1 VTAVAARAK
10 NDRAAESH
18 RDSALRH
25 ARNQSESVRDI
36 GPVPAVKNA
45 KRRESCRNDFRLF
58 CETYFKT
65 AFHLAWSDDHL
76 KAIAKIELTTLE
88 AGLFAFAMPRGSG
101 KTTLCKV
108 AVLWALLYGHRR
120 YLVIVGATDSAAR
133 KLLAGIKT
141 ILETNVL
148 LKEDFPEV
156 CFPIERLQ
164 GISRRAAGQT
174 SDGVRTGIV
183 WSTEQLVFPTV
194 KGSNV
199 GGSIIEVAGITGYI
213 RGRQFETQGGEPLRP
228 DMVIVDDP
236 QTKASAKSDGQCEY
250 RKNIIIEDVL
260 GLAGPGNEIAVF
272 MPCTVIRQ
280 GDMADQLLNQD
291 LHPEWAGE
299 RTKLVYSMPKN
310 IDLWDRYRELRFEGM
325 KAGDHGRSGNQFYKS
340 NREAMDEG
348 AIIAWEARKNKRE
361 LSALQHAM
369 NLLFD
374 RGEQA
379 FYSEYQND
387 PRPIEMLGKIQLKP
401 DSVMSRIN
409 NIARRTVPL
418 ECVRVTAFID
428 VQGDL
433 LYYVVC
439 AWADDFTGSVIDYG
453 TYPEQRTSIF
463 TLQSARN
470 RISTELPKAGEEGRI
485 RHGLD
490 RLVPMLLA
498 QRWTRV
504 DGTDLGLSRILVD
517 QGYKQDTV
525 QKFVRECPVK
535 GVLIASKGRSIAA
548 HNKPM
553 SEYHREPGERRG
565 LNWRI
570 KPAVRKTCGRFMEID
585 TNFWKTFIAERLTTP
600 IGEAGSMSLFGERA
614 QAHYLLAD
622 HFASEYGEPTFG
634 HERQVHV
641 WMKRPDKENHW
652 WDCVVGCG
660 VAASEQGCKLDEA
673 KASLSARSADGTPA
687 SAFPY
692 SPPAAQGKKR
702 ISLKQL
708 QQDRKGR
715 R

>member
-1 VTAVAARAK
+1 VTAVATRRTAE
-10 NDRAAESH
+10 ESH
-18 RDSALRH
+18 RNAALKH
-25 ARNQSESVRDI
+25 ARVQSESVRDI
-36 GPVPAVKNA
+36 GPVPAVKNP
-45 KRRESCRNDFRLF
+45 KRRESCRDDFRKF
-58 CETYFKT
+58 CETYFKN
-65 AFHLAWSDDHL
+65 AFHLEWSDDHL

-101 KTTLCKV
+101 KTTLCKI

-141 ILETNVL
+141 ILETNPL
-148 LKEDFPEV
+148 LKEDFQEV
-156 CFPIERLQ
+156 CFPIEKLQ

-174 SDGVRTGIV
+174 CCGVRTGII
-183 WSTEQLVFPTV
+183 WSTDQIVFPTV
-194 KGSNV
+194 PDSKV
-199 GGSIIEVAGITGYI
+199 GGNIIEVAGITGYI
-213 RGRQFETQGGEPLRP
+213 RGRQFETDGGEPLRP

-260 GLAGPGNEIAVF
+260 GLAGPGKEIAAF

-280 GDMADQLLNQD
+280 GDMADQLLNQE
-291 LHPEWAGE
+291 LHPEWSGE
-299 RTKLVYSMPKN
+299 RTKLLYAMPKN
-310 IDLWDRYRELRFEGM
+310 IELWDKYREIRFEGM
-325 KAGDHGRSGNQFYKS
+325 KAGDHGKAGNQFYKTH
-340 NREAMDEG
+340 RAEMDEG
-348 AIIAWEARKNKRE
+348 ALPAWEARKNKRD

-401 DSVMSRIN
+401 DVIMGRIN
-409 NIARRTVPL
+409 NIERRMVPL

-439 AWADDFTGSVIDYG
+439 AWADDFTGAVIDYG
-453 TYPEQRTSIF
+453 TYPEQRTSVF

-470 RISTELPKAGEEGRI
+470 RISGEVPKAGEEGRI

-498 QRWTRV
+498 QRWTRA

-553 SEYHREPGERRG
+553 SEYNREPGERRG
-565 LNWRI
+565 LNWRL

-585 TNFWKTFIAERLTTP
+585 TNFWKTFVAERLTTP
-600 IGEAGSMSLFGERA
+600 IGESGSLALFGERP
-614 QAHYLLAD
+614 QSHYLLAD

-641 WMKRPDKENHW
+641 WMKKPDKENHW
-652 WDCVVGCG
+652 WDCVVGCA

-673 KASLSARSADGTPA
+673 RASLRSSDGAPP

-692 SPPAAQGKKR
+692 IPPAPTGKKR

-708 QQDRKGR
+708 QQERKGKR
-715 R
+715 